1 MSKGKSTQSV
11 SLPAYQEAQAK
22 ELFQAGK
29 QLAGQPFV
37 PYTGARV
44 AGFNPDQL
52 QQFQATRGLF
62 ETGMQYDP
70 LAGLQSLAQQG
81 APTIGPITGYQ
92 GATIGD
98 VQGPQAAQIGGIQG
112 PQAATIQSMP
122 TFGGATIQGIQGP
135 RAAQIGNVQAPQFQ
149 GLLSQDIGAYQNP
162 YQQQVIDQSMA
173 DIQRQADLARGQSQ
187 SRAIGAGAFGGSRSA
202 LLEGESQRPFVEQ
215 MARTSAGLRQSGFEQ
230 AQAAAQSDLAR
241 QQQLGM
247 FGSEQEQQRALQQ
260 AQFGQ
265 QAGLTGFEA
274 QQQRAMRQ
282 AELGQQAG
290 LAGQD
295 IAAQRNLEQARL
307 QQQAGLTGFEAQ
319 QQRAIEQAR
328 LGQQAGLAGYEGQ
341 LSTAQRQA
349 DLSQQAG
356 LAGQDIQARMAMFA
370 PELELR
376 ARQQQAGLLGGVSA
390 EQQQRLAALGQIG
403 SQQQGLGQAGLQ
415 SAYEEFQRALAYGPQ
430 QFGLLAAGQGVTTP
444 TTTSQQQTGTGDI
457 LGTAAQLAGMYFLS
471 DERLK
476 ENIKPIGKSENGHNL
491 YTWDWNDKAKELGV
505 NTPTIGVLAQ
515 EVKKYMPEAV
525 IEDENGY
532 YKVNYGVL

>member
-70 LAGLQSLAQQG
+70 LTGLQGLAQQG

-98 VQGPQAAQIGGIQG
+98 VQGPQAAQIGGV
-112 PQAATIQSMP
+112 QS
-122 TFGGATIQGIQGP
+122 
-135 RAAQIGNVQAPQFQ
+135 PQFQ
-149 GLLSQDIGAYQNP
+149 SLLSQDIGAYQSP

-173 DIQRQADLARGQSQ
+173 DIQRQADISRGQAQ

-202 LLEGESQRPFVEQ
+202 LLEGESQRPFIEQ
-215 MARTSAGLRQSGFEQ
+215 MARTSAGLRESGFQQ
-230 AQAAAQSDLAR
+230 AQQAAQSDIAR

-247 FGSEQEQQRALQQ
+247 FGAEQQQQRALQQ

-274 QQQRAMRQ
+274 QQQRA
-282 AELGQQAG
+282 L
-290 LAGQD
+290 
-295 IAAQRNLEQARL
+295 
-307 QQQAGLTGFEAQ
+307 
-319 QQRAIEQAR
+319 EQAR
-328 LGQQAGLAGYEGQ
+328 LGQQAGLAG
-341 LSTAQRQA
+341 
-349 DLSQQAG
+349 
-356 LAGQDIQARMAMFA
+356 QDIQSRMAMFA
-370 PELELR
+370 PEFELR
-376 ARQQQAGLLGGVSA
+376 ARQQQAGLLGGVGA

-403 SQQQGLGQAGLQ
+403 SQQQQLQQMGLQ
-415 SAYEEFQRALAYGPQ
+415 VPYEEFQRALAYGPQ

-444 TTTSQQQTGTGDI
+444 TTTMSQKTGLGDI
-457 LGTAAQLAGMYFLS
+457 LSGATGLLGSAWTGGFNPFGL
-471 DERLK
+471 LK
-476 ENIKPIGKSENGHNL
+476 
-491 YTWDWNDKAKELGV
+491 
-505 NTPTIGVLAQ
+505 
-515 EVKKYMPEAV
+515 
-525 IEDENGY
+525 
-532 YKVNYGVL
+532 